1 MPNHTRPEREVR
13 GGLPGYAYA
22 GSGVHTATGNF
33 TRSETDLPMPDALL
47 SWWRTYNSRA
57 AHEGGPA
64 PGWTHALS
72 SWLEPVGPGA
82 AGQDVPPDAQEPE
95 PRTEPPAV
103 VLHDPHGRALTF
115 RRREDGS
122 YERPQDIDA
131 DLYDADDGWVL
142 RWFHGETW
150 EFGTGGSLLALR
162 DDGRSVTLHYEH
174 GRLGRAVHSTG
185 RRLELEYG
193 EASRLTSVTSDDGRS
208 VRYVHDDGGRLR
220 EVRAPGGATT
230 VYASDDEG
238 RITRVTDPDG
248 VVLLANSY
256 DEHGRVARQELAG
269 AGALH
274 FAYEEHAA
282 DDRTP
287 HGRSRTT
294 VTHEPSGAESV
305 YVHGPDHRTVRAT
318 DALGHTSTMAYD
330 ADGRLV
336 RAELPGSG
344 RLERVYEDGA
354 LVSATV
360 AGSTTRYRY
369 DAHRRPTELTGPVG
383 DTTRYGYEGSGHLP
397 TTVTGPD
404 GSVTRFEVRDG
415 LIVSRSGPSGDTVRY
430 TYDGLRN
437 LVEET
442 AADGRRT
449 RYGYDDAGRRNRIEE
464 PTGESTTLTF
474 DDAGRPVAVTGSDG
488 TTVTR
493 TWSAAGRLLD
503 HSDAEGER
511 TVHRYDSAG
520 RLVSRTD
527 REGLETTYE
536 YDTSGRP
543 AGLVQPD
550 GVRVTA
556 RFDAVGR
563 VVAVDQPDAGTTAF
577 TYDAAGNRTAVRTPQ
592 GTSSATYDE
601 RGNPVSVTAPGG
613 ATTTFAYDAADR
625 LTGRTD
631 PSGAHWGIAYGTAHR
646 TLTRTG
652 PDGARSTEIR
662 DADGRTTATIDA
674 LGRRTEYRHD
684 ADGHVRE
691 VVDPEG
697 GRTRFVRDGLGRAV
711 ARTTPAGLTTRFE
724 YRDGRLV
731 AVTDPRGWITRYRY
745 DRNGRRTRVITPS
758 GATTCYAYNKRGAL
772 TRVTD
777 PRGGVTTYSYDARG
791 NLTKV
796 VDAKGVATTYAY
808 DRAGRRVSV
817 TDPLGRTTRRAFD
830 AQGRLASVTSPA
842 GDTVHFA
849 YDEAGLL
856 VRRWTDEGDEVGY
869 TYDHAGRRTAM
880 RDSSGTT
887 RYAYDAYGRLTSVT
901 WPSDATYR
909 WEYDAAGQLRTLT
922 YPDGAHVHYRFDLN
936 GRLAA
941 LRDSQA
947 GEAVYA
953 VDPDGRLLTEQL
965 PGGWAR
971 RYAYEGGLLSSFSEL
986 RSGGVR
992 AAHVTL
998 TRDSEGRI
1006 VRHEEDGVVR
1016 EFAYDPVGQLV
1027 AESLDGPGGRTRT
1040 DLGYDIAGNRTMT
1053 VTDGTATR
1061 CLYDAADQLTAV
1073 ETAGR
1078 HIRYGYDGAGRLVD
1092 ADDGELRQHLT
1103 YNGFHHPVRAVTSR
1117 AWAVERTDMEYNG
1130 DGFLVHWRNRTGDD
1144 DAPHTDVRY
1153 QWTTGDAVPQILH
1166 QQVRTD
1172 VPQSSNT
1179 APPGRDL
1186 ATARFTY
1193 GYARTFATTA
1203 HGSVNFARDA
1213 YGSAVPTRAT
1223 LPWVQDGPHDG
1234 FGAAAGAQPLPE
1246 PHLSARI
1253 PRFGY
1258 RGELGF
1264 GPVLNLRARHYDTTL
1279 GRFTTRDPVS
1289 VLGAGT
1295 LRSHPY
1301 VYALNDPLNRTD
1313 PQGTWS
1319 TPVPAAAQ
1327 LVGSVLRQAATGCSG
1342 CGNPGNGIESHKK
1355 CFQGRT
1361 CLHTRG
1367 YFTEE
1372 QLDADHDAL
1381 VDLWHSGRKEAMG
1394 HAMALYELNGRKQG
1408 FWRGLGEDLGMGRAI
1423 SEDVDWE
1430 VGTRSKAD
1438 PPPWFRIDILVDEE
1452 NMLEVK
1458 QYKGGAA
1465 YWEVEQQL
1473 DSYLLNGAV
1482 LNLVLHKGKDLED
1495 WADSID
1501 VITGLHWP
1509 WSEEIVYVWGMG
1521 NTAGHIYLDK
1531 DDDDRLN
1538 DEMKGRA
1545 DDARRER
1552 EHKQSMQ
1559 DPFFPLPIP
1568 IRVPPVVPV

>member
-193 EASRLTSVTSDDGRS
+193 EAGRLTSVTSDDGRS

-318 DALGHTSTMAYD
+318 DALGHTSTMAYA

-369 DAHRRPTELTGPVG
+369 DAHRRLTELTGPVG

-415 LIVSRSGPSGDTVRY
+415 LIVS
-430 TYDGLRN
+430 
-437 LVEET
+437 
-442 AADGRRT
+442 
-449 RYGYDDAGRRNRIEE
+449 
-464 PTGESTTLTF
+464 
-474 DDAGRPVAVTGSDG
+474 
-488 TTVTR
+488 
-493 TWSAAGRLLD
+493 
-503 HSDAEGER
+503 
-511 TVHRYDSAG
+511 
-520 RLVSRTD
+520 
-527 REGLETTYE
+527 
-536 YDTSGRP
+536 
-543 AGLVQPD
+543 
-550 GVRVTA
+550 
-556 RFDAVGR
+556 
-563 VVAVDQPDAGTTAF
+563 
-577 TYDAAGNRTAVRTPQ
+577 
-592 GTSSATYDE
+592 
-601 RGNPVSVTAPGG
+601 
-613 ATTTFAYDAADR
+613 
-625 LTGRTD
+625 
-631 PSGAHWGIAYGTAHR
+631 
-646 TLTRTG
+646 RTG

-1006 VRHEEDGVVR
+1006 VRHEGDGVVR
-1016 EFAYDPVGQLV
+1016 EFAYDPAGQLV

-1078 HIRYGYDGAGRLVD
+1078 RIRYGYDGAGRLVD

-1172 VPQSSNT
+1172 VPQSSDT

-1521 NTAGHIYLDK
+1521 NAAGHIYLDK